1 MATTSVTTS
10 ARIPAAEILAEI
22 RIRLRL
28 VEERVERMLRSYRA
42 LLPGP
47 ERDRVQRELDIA
59 AGIASELLDLEGLV
73 SVAARKRLEVE
84 RRMC

>member
-28 VEERVERMLRSYRA
+28 VEDRVERMLRSYRA
-42 LLPGP
+42 LLPGAT
-47 ERDRVQRELDIA
+47 RDKVQRELDIA
-59 AGIASELLDLEGLV
+59 AGIAGELAELEGLV
-73 SVAARKRLEVE
+73 SARPEA
-84 RRMC
+84 